1 MKKIIIAAAIAVV
14 SLFAVVIAT
23 KRAQMEDDGKDIT
36 QTLSLLEKAKSTE
49 LQTDGR
55 NPSDAEANGE
65 RDVQQI
71 PSKEER
77 LRMPRHERLALLEGL
92 GCLPYDADWSDFEIG
107 DETSWWG
114 RRLDPEVFWKD
125 KVVWLDGTAVGT
137 AWRYGRSYP
146 PMPYEDL
153 SVQDRSD
160 EDLPPSRYVLLESP
174 NFHLVSSQRESAF
187 WGKFVKTHPIP
198 PRDIIHWQTDRADRW
213 LDDINILSNRPD
225 FAARLGITESSRT
238 RTLETDRRDATPFG
252 YPPECIS
259 PEAYRWAHIMKK
271 RKEYAELQASGG
283 DDDWGM
289 RHFLRGV
296 YVDPKYITE
305 PLSEEDLRAANA
317 WKVEYLRRLRAEKT
331 DESYI
336 NAYMQAWSL
345 SSNEVFGAESVEQ
358 ENGQR

>member
-1 MKKIIIAAAIAVV
+1 
-14 SLFAVVIAT
+14 
-23 KRAQMEDDGKDIT
+23 MEDDGKDIT
-36 QTLSLLEKAKSTE
+36 QPLSLLDKAKSTE
-49 LQTDGR
+49 LQTEGR
-55 NPSDAEANGE
+55 NPSVAEANGE
-65 RDVQQI
+65 RDGQRI

-77 LRMPRHERLALLEGL
+77 LKMQRNERLALLEGL
-92 GCLPYDADWSDFEIG
+92 GYLPYDADWSDYKIAE
-107 DETSWWG
+107 ETSWWG

-125 KVVWLDGTAVGT
+125 KVIWLDGTAVGE
-137 AWRYGRSYP
+137 ARRRGRGYP
-146 PMPYEDL
+146 PMPYEDP

-160 EDLPPSRYVLLESP
+160 EDLPRDGYELESP
-174 NFHLVSSQRESAF
+174 NHHLVLSARENAF
-187 WGKFVKTHPIP
+187 WDKFVKTHPIP

-225 FAARLGITESSRT
+225 FAARLGITESSRI

-271 RKEYAELQASGG
+271 RKEYAERLASGWTPAQILQ
-283 DDDWGM
+283 D
-289 RHFLRGV
+289 FLEDV

-331 DESYI
+331 NESYI

-345 SSNEVFGAESVEQ
+345 SSNEVFGAESVEP
-358 ENGQR
+358 ENVQ